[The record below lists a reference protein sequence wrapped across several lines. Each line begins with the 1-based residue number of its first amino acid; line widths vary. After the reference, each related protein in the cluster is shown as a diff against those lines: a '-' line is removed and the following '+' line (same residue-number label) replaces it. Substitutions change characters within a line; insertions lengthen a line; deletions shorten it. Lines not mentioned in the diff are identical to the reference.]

1 MDKSLRSNLSN
12 RTEEGKGVVLHALHI
27 YVDGSCEDNQNVTA
41 STKAGWGFCVIEKDS
56 GTGNGKGDLVSES
69 NGPVITNPEEDGFIG
84 AEVGSNN
91 TAELT
96 AVASSLRWILSSGRV
111 YRVEICTDSTYAG
124 NISSGAWKAKANLD
138 LVNLVQNMWKEVS
151 NLMPLSWKHVRAHR
165 GHRWNERADHLAY
178 RAMLGESPLPLQF
191 WKPGQR

>member
-1 MDKSLRSNLSN
+1 MENISQSNPFDRSEGRKS
-12 RTEEGKGVVLHALHI
+12 TVLQTLHI

-41 STKAGWGFCVIEKDS
+41 FTKAGWGFCVIERDT
-56 GTGNGKGDLVSES
+56 GTGNGKGNLVSES
-69 NGPVITNPEEDGFIG
+69 NGPVITNPEEGGFIG

-96 AVASSLRWILSSGRV
+96 AIASSLRWILSSGRE

-124 NISSGAWKAKANLD
+124 NISSGSWKAKANLD
-138 LVNLVQNMWKEVS
+138 LVNLVRKMWVEVS
-151 NLMPLSWKHVRAHR
+151 NLMPISWKHVRAHR

-178 RAMLGESPLPLQF
+178 RAMLGEPPLPLQF
-191 WKPGQR
+191 WKPGKR